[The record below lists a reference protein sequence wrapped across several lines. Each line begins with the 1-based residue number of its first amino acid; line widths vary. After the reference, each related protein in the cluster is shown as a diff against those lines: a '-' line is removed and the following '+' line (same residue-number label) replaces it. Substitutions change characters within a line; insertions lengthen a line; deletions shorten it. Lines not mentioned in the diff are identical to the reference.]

1 MRILCCFFLLL
12 IGFLPLNGN
21 AQIYEL
27 PEGKKME
34 RVPFELINNLVIIP
48 LEINGAELTFILDTG
63 VSKPIL
69 FNLYDQDSLQLN
81 NVSEITIN
89 GLGEG
94 EPIKA
99 LSSHG
104 NSFKIKG
111 IQNNNQQVYVVL
123 DKEMNFSPALGIPVH
138 GIIGYD
144 LFKDFVVDINY
155 SSHIIKF
162 IDPQHYTP
170 KKGKKYETLPLLLH
184 RNKAFVGGEVQL
196 KDEPNIPVK
205 LLVDTGSS
213 DAIWLFRDADKG
225 IGVPEKN
232 YEDYLGRGLNGH
244 IFGKRTRVKNLKIG
258 SFILSD
264 AKAAFPDMESFG
276 DFQDLGDR
284 NGSVGGEVLRR
295 FNIVFNYPQ
304 RQITF
309 RKNGNFKLPFQYNL
323 SGLEL
328 QHNGMRYIAERI
340 ADAKG
345 MVKEDSETFGNVQ
358 ILMQNTTRLSL
369 VPEIIVSGIRA
380 GSPAAE
386 AGLREGDVILAVNGK
401 SIHRYKLQEVLKMIN
416 DREGKRIKL
425 LIERLDNDLIF
436 SFKLKDVFE

>member
-1 MRILCCFFLLL
+1 
-12 IGFLPLNGN
+12 
-21 AQIYEL
+21 
-27 PEGKKME
+27 ME
-34 RVPFELINNLVIIP
+34 KVHFELINNLVIIP
-48 LEINGAELTFILDTG
+48 LEINGAELTFILDSG

-94 EPIKA
+94 TPIKA
-99 LSSHG
+99 LRSNG
-104 NSFKIKG
+104 NNFRLKG
-111 IQNNNQQVYVVL
+111 LQNNNQQVYVVL
-123 DKEMNFSPALGIPVH
+123 DKEMNFSTALGIPVH

-155 SSHIIKF
+155 GSKVIRF
-162 IDPQHYTP
+162 IDPDKYTT
-170 KKGKKYETLPLLLH
+170 KKGKKYETLPLTIH
-184 RNKAFVGGEVQL
+184 GNKAYVTGEVQL
-196 KDEPNIPVK
+196 KDDSNIPVK

-213 DAIWLFRDADKG
+213 DAIWLFQDHEKG
-225 IGVPEKN
+225 IGIPDKN
-232 YEDYLGRGLNGH
+232 YEDYLGKGLNGH
-244 IFGKRTRVKNLKIG
+244 IFGKRTRVKKLKIG
-258 SFILSD
+258 SFTLSD
-264 AKAAFPDMESFG
+264 AKAAFPNMECFG
-276 DFQDLGDR
+276 SITDLGDR

-304 RQITF
+304 QQITI

-345 MVKEDSETFGNVQ
+345 MISKDSETFGNVQ

-369 VPEIIVSGIRA
+369 VPEIVVSGIRA
-380 GSPAAE
+380 GSPAAQ

-401 SIHRYKLQEVLKMIN
+401 NVYRYKLQEVLKMIN
-416 DREGKRIKL
+416 EKEGKRVKL
-425 LIERLDNDLIF
+425 LIERLNKDLLF
-436 SFKLKDVFE
+436 SFVLEDVFE

>member
-1 MRILCCFFLLL
+1 
-12 IGFLPLNGN
+12 
-21 AQIYEL
+21 
-27 PEGKKME
+27 ME
-34 RVPFELINNLVIIP
+34 KVHFELINNLVIIP
-48 LEINGAELTFILDTG
+48 MEINGAELTFILDSG

-94 EPIKA
+94 TPIKA
-99 LSSHG
+99 LRSYG
-104 NSFKIKG
+104 NNFRLKG
-111 IQNNNQQVYVVL
+111 LKNNNQQVYVVL
-123 DKEMNFSPALGIPVH
+123 DKEMNFSTSLGIPVH

-155 SSHIIKF
+155 GSKVIKF
-162 IDPQHYTP
+162 IDPEQYTP
-170 KKGKKYETLPLLLH
+170 KTGKKYETLPLTIH
-184 RNKAFVGGEVQL
+184 RNKAFVTGEVQL
-196 KDEPNIPVK
+196 KNEPNIPVK

-213 DAIWLFRDADKG
+213 DAIWLFQDQKKG
-225 IGVPEKN
+225 LGIPDKN
-232 YEDYLGRGLNGH
+232 YEDYLGKGLNGH
-244 IFGKRTRVKNLKIG
+244 IFGKRTRVKSLKIG
-258 SFILSD
+258 SFTLTD
-264 AKAAFPDMESFG
+264 AKAAFPNMECFG
-276 DFQDLGDR
+276 SYTDLGDR

-304 RQITF
+304 KQITI

-345 MVKEDSETFGNVQ
+345 MISDDSQTFGNVQ

-369 VPEIIVSGIRA
+369 VPEIVVSGIRA
-380 GSPAAE
+380 GSPAAQ
-386 AGLREGDVILAVNGK
+386 AGLKEGDVILAVNGK
-401 SIHRYKLQEVLKMIN
+401 NVYRYKLQEVLKMIN
-416 DREGKRIKL
+416 EKEGKRVKL
-425 LIERLDNDLIF
+425 LIERLNKDLVF
-436 SFKLKDVFE
+436 SFVLEDVFE